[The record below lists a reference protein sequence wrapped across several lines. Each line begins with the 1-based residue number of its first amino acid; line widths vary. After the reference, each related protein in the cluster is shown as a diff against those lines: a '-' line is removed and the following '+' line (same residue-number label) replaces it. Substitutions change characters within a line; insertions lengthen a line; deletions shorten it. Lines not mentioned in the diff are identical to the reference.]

1 MNKVKAI
8 FHNFA
13 WLCQAIEKEG
23 NHCKDIFILQ
33 TFQVISSSVHSVH
46 FYLHDIYIYIY
57 IYIYV
62 YIYINY
68 ILFIYMLYILYIY
81 YIYCFIYA
89 LYMCFS
95 LQNVRLCE
103 FIVPL
108 TDALCKFHKTCCS
121 SDQ

>member
-1 MNKVKAI
+1 MNKVKVI

-57 IYIYV
+57 ICIYIYKLYIIYIYV
-62 YIYINY
+62 IYI
-68 ILFIYMLYILYIY
+68 IYILYILF
-81 YIYCFIYA
+81 YICIIYELLVTECAA
-89 LYMCFS
+89 L
-95 LQNVRLCE
+95 
-103 FIVPL
+103 
-108 TDALCKFHKTCCS
+108 
-121 SDQ
+121 